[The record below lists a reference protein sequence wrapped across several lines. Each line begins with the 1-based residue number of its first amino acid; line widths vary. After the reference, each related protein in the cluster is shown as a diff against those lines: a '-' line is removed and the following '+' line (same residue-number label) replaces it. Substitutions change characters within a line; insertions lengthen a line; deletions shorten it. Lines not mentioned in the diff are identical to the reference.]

1 MPTTYS
7 SFADKKCPFMNVGQG
22 SQVSD
27 QIFKKPSKGILAA
40 GIKGVSLATAV
51 KGRQIV
57 T

>member
-7 SFADKKCPFMNVGQG
+7 SFADKKSPFMNVGQG

-51 KGRQIV
+51 KGRQK
-57 T
+57 